1 MRNYFY
7 SLLIL
12 LIACSPEQKKT
23 KKNYLQYVNP
33 MVGTKNMGHTFP
45 GSTTPFGMVQ
55 LSPTTNIQPLFKDG
69 KYNKETYKYCSG
81 YQFEDTLIYG
91 FAHTHFSG
99 TGHSDLGDFLL
110 MPTVGTLQL
119 NNIQSTFSH
128 EKEKAEAG
136 YYSVDLERYNI
147 QAELTS
153 SDRVGFHKYTFP

>member
-12 LIACSPEQKKT
+12 LIACSPEQKDT
-23 KKNYLQYVNP
+23 AKNYLQYVNP

-81 YQFEDTLIYG
+81 Y
-91 FAHTHFSG
+91 
-99 TGHSDLGDFLL
+99 
-110 MPTVGTLQL
+110 
-119 NNIQSTFSH
+119 
-128 EKEKAEAG
+128 
-136 YYSVDLERYNI
+136 
-147 QAELTS
+147 
-153 SDRVGFHKYTFP
+153 